1 MKLGCGV
8 GGRAM
13 VSVLSSGG
21 GLLSDLRQALCLAAS
36 DIIRELGAEVESAL
50 IPWDPPPDVR
60 FGDLSTPIALK
71 LAKQLR
77 KPPMEIAS
85 ALRDGLARAGV
96 GAIREITATTPGFVN
111 IHLDASSIAVAVLK
125 EVDNRRND
133 YGNHPPRATK
143 VVVEHTNM
151 NPNKA
156 AHIGHVR
163 NACLGD
169 SLVRIFRRSG
179 YEVEVQNYIDDTG
192 AQVADVVLGFHHLG
206 APPPP
211 EGVRFD
217 HYCWDVYADVHR
229 RFERDPE
236 LKALQQ
242 KYLHEIEQGHGEV
255 AMLAK
260 QVAERVLSG
269 HLDTMWGLG
278 IHYDLLTWE
287 SDIVRKGFW
296 RHAFE
301 HLRDQGSLVHET
313 EGPNAGCW
321 VVRLRDLPGFESLE
335 NPDKVLVRSNGTA
348 TYVAKDIAYQL
359 WKFGVLGLDFDYRPY
374 TPQPD
379 GHMLYSSCPP
389 GASEPL
395 PPEASFGGAGKVI
408 NVIDIRQKYLQDV
421 LRHSLRQLGYVE
433 QADNSVH
440 FSYEVVALSPK
451 TAQELG
457 GDVSGEA
464 KAVYAMSGRK
474 GIGVKADDLLAAAES
489 KAGREVAQRHP
500 EMTAQ
505 EVAALAHDIAV
516 GAVRYYMVK
525 FHTNTLIAFDFDEA
539 LAMQGNTGPYL
550 QYACAR
556 ARSILRRASAAV
568 QGCPA
573 DPGEALAWAVAKNPF
588 SGDDG
593 VMPVEKALVM
603 EMADF
608 PAKILSAAQE
618 YLPSIVAEYAYTLAS
633 SFTDFYEGA
642 PVLSAPPG
650 EQARRIALVAAFVQV
665 MTNVLDTLGLPS
677 PPVL

>member
-1 MKLGCGV
+1 M
-8 GGRAM
+8 
-13 VSVLSSGG
+13 SVQSSGG
-21 GLLSDLRQALCLAAS
+21 GLLADLRRHLGAITAE
-36 DIIRELGAEVESAL
+36 IVRGLGAEIEPTQ
-50 IPWDPPPDVR
+50 ITWDPPPDVK
-60 FGDLSTPIALK
+60 FGDLSTPVAMK
-71 LAKQLR
+71 LARQLR
-77 KPPMEIAS
+77 KPPLEIAS
-85 ALRDGLARAGV
+85 TLRDGIAGAGLAAV
-96 GAIREITATTPGFVN
+96 REITATPPGFVN
-111 IHLDASSIAVAVLK
+111 VHLAAAYLACTVLG
-125 EVDNRRND
+125 EVDAKRGD
-133 YGNHPPRATK
+133 YGTHHTRGTK

-169 SLVRIFRRSG
+169 SLVKIFRRAG
-179 YEVEVQNYIDDTG
+179 YAVEVQNYIDDTG

-206 APPPP
+206 APQPP

-217 HYCWDVYADVHR
+217 HYCWDLYADVHR

-236 LKALQQ
+236 LKSMQQ
-242 KYLHEIEQGHGEV
+242 KYLHLIEQGTGEV
-255 AMLAK
+255 AELAK
-260 QVAERVLSG
+260 QVAERVLAG
-269 HLDTMWGLG
+269 HLATMWGLG

-296 RHAFE
+296 RHAFDT
-301 HLRDQGSLVHET
+301 LREQGSLVHET

-389 GASEPL
+389 GQAAPL
-395 PPEASFGGAGKVI
+395 PPEMSFGGAGRVV

-421 LRHSLRQLGYVE
+421 LRHSLRQLGYVD

-464 KAVYAMSGRK
+464 KTVYAMSGRK
-474 GIGVKADDLLAAAES
+474 GIGVKADDLLAAAIS

-500 EMTAQ
+500 EMGPDEITR
-505 EVAALAHDIAV
+505 LARDIAV
-516 GAVRYYMVK
+516 GAVRYYMIK

-556 ARSILRRASAAV
+556 ARSILRRASAAIE
-568 QGCPA
+568 GCPA
-573 DPGEALAWAVAKNPF
+573 EPAEALAWAVSKRPF
-588 SGDDG
+588 TEDTA
-593 VMPVEKALVM
+593 VMPVEKALAM
-603 EMADF
+603 TMADF
-608 PAKILSAAQE
+608 PAKVLSAAQE
-618 YLPSIVAEYAYTLAS
+618 YLPSILAEYAFTLAS

>member
-1 MKLGCGV
+1 M
-8 GGRAM
+8 GGQAA
-13 VSVLSSGG
+13 GG
-21 GLLSDLRQALCLAAS
+21 GLLTDIRQRLCLTT
-36 DIIRELGAEVESAL
+36 AEVLHADLAVKVDSSTVS
-50 IPWDPPPDVR
+50 WDPPPDVR
-60 FGDLSTPIALK
+60 FGDLSTPVALR

-77 KPPMEIAS
+77 RPPLEIAGV
-85 ALRDGLARAGV
+85 LRDGLLRA
-96 GAIREITATTPGFVN
+96 ALPMIRDITATAPGFVN
-111 IHLDASSIAVAVLK
+111 VRVDSSAVAAAVLRD
-125 EVDNRRND
+125 VWARGQD
-133 YGNHPPRATK
+133 YGTHAPLGVK

-169 SLVRIFRRSG
+169 CLVRILRRCG

-192 AQVADVVLGFHHLG
+192 AQVADVVLGFHHLRA
-206 APPPP
+206 APPPA
-211 EGVRFD
+211 GVRFD
-217 HYCWDVYADVHR
+217 HYCWDLYADVHR
-229 RFERDPE
+229 RFEREPE
-236 LKALQQ
+236 LKARQQ
-242 KYLHEIEQGHGEV
+242 EYLHLIEQGHGEV
-255 AMLAK
+255 AVLAK
-260 QVAERVLSG
+260 QVAERVLAG
-269 HLDTMWGLG
+269 HLETMWGLG

-301 HLRDQGSLVHET
+301 YLREQGSLVHES

-374 TPQPD
+374 ADQPN
-379 GHMLYSSCPP
+379 GHRLYSSCPP
-389 GASEPL
+389 EQAEPV
-395 PPEASFGGAGKVI
+395 ADRVRFGRADRVV

-421 LRHSLRQLGYVE
+421 LRHSLRQLGYTQ

-464 KAVYAMSGRK
+464 KAVYAMSGRR
-474 GIGVKADDLLAAAES
+474 GIGVKADDLMAAAAA
-489 KAGREVAQRHP
+489 KAAGEVAQRHP
-500 EMTAQ
+500 EMTPE
-505 EVAALAHDIAV
+505 EVKALAHDIAV
-516 GAVRYYMVK
+516 GAVRYYMVR

-556 ARSILRRASAAV
+556 ARSILRRAAAV
-568 QGCPA
+568 VVGCPS
-573 DPGEALAWAVAKNPF
+573 DPGDVLAWAAAQDPF
-588 SGDDG
+588 GGD
-593 VMPVEKALVM
+593 VELVPVEKALVLA
-603 EMADF
+603 MADF
-608 PAKILSAAQE
+608 PSKLMAAARE
-618 YLPSIVAEYAYTLAS
+618 YLPSILAEYAFSLAS

-642 PVLSAPPG
+642 PVLAAPPG
-650 EQARRIALVAAFVQV
+650 EQVRRIALVAAFVQV
-665 MTNVLDTLGLPS
+665 MANVLDTLGLPS

>member
-1 MKLGCGV
+1 MEGQ
-8 GGRAM
+8 
-13 VSVLSSGG
+13 STGG
-21 GLLSDLRQALCLAAS
+21 GLLNDLRHRLRTATAGFLSAEWGV
-36 DIIRELGAEVESAL
+36 ELDPAL
-50 IPWDPPPDVR
+50 ITWEPPPDIR
-60 FGDLSTPIALK
+60 FGDLSTPISLR

-77 KPPMEIAS
+77 RPPLEVAG
-85 ALRDGLARAGV
+85 ALRDGLARSGLTMI
-96 GAIREITATTPGFVN
+96 GEITSTPPGFVN
-111 IHLDASSIAVAVLK
+111 VRVDPAAVATALLS
-125 EVDNRRND
+125 EIALRRQD
-133 YGNHPPRATK
+133 YGIHAPSGQK

-169 SLVRIFRRSG
+169 CLVRILRRSG

-206 APPPP
+206 AAAPPA
-211 EGVRFD
+211 GVRFD
-217 HYCWDVYADVHR
+217 HYCWDLYADVHR
-229 RFERDPE
+229 RFEREPE
-236 LKALQQ
+236 LKATQQ
-242 KYLHEIEQGHGEV
+242 EYLHLIEQGCGEV
-255 AMLAK
+255 ARLAK
-260 QVAERVLSG
+260 EVAQKVLAG
-269 HLDTMWGLG
+269 HLRTMWGLG

-296 RHAFE
+296 RYAFE
-301 HLRDQGSLVHET
+301 HLREQGSLVHET

-359 WKFGVLGLDFDYRPY
+359 WKFGVLGLDFDYRFY
-374 TPQPD
+374 TDQPN
-379 GHMLYSSCPP
+379 GHGLYSSCPP
-389 GASEPL
+389 EEAEQMPVGAR
-395 PPEASFGGAGKVI
+395 FGRADRVV

-421 LRHSLRQLGYVE
+421 LRHSLRQLGYAR

-464 KAVYAMSGRK
+464 KTVYAMSGRK
-474 GIGVKADDLLAAAES
+474 GIGVKADDLLAAAEA
-489 KAGREVAQRHP
+489 KAASEVAQRHP
-500 EMTAQ
+500 EMGPA
-505 EVAALAHDIAV
+505 EVAGLAHDIAV
-516 GAVRYYMVK
+516 GAVRYYMVR
-525 FHTNTLIAFDFDEA
+525 FHTNTLIAFDFDDA

-556 ARSILRRASAAV
+556 ARSILRRAADAV
-568 QGCPA
+568 NGCPR
-573 DPGEALAWAVAKNPF
+573 DPGQALAWSVAKEPF
-588 SGDDG
+588 GEG
-593 VMPVEKALVM
+593 VELAPVEKALVM
-603 EMADF
+603 TMADF
-608 PAKILSAAQE
+608 PSKIASAAVE
-618 YLPSIVAEYAYTLAS
+618 YLPSILAEYAFTLAS

-642 PVLSAPPG
+642 PVLSAPPS

-665 MTNVLDTLGLPS
+665 MSNVLDTLGLPS
-677 PPVL
+677 PSVL